1 MSCFVLGAVYETL
14 GDLDQAVH
22 YQEQHLSIAA
32 STNDPLAK
40 TVAYSALGRVHQL
53 LGNRTQAVAYLTQ
66 GLCIAEM
73 LGRRDEEV
81 LFKSFELLF
90 PTVSLF

>member
-1 MSCFVLGAVYETL
+1 M
-14 GDLDQAVH
+14 DQAVH
-22 YQEQHLSIAA
+22 FQEQHLSIAA
-32 STNDPLAK
+32 STNDQLAK

-81 LFKSFELLF
+81 CFYIFTSMIQLKNFNIIFRLKFEI
-90 PTVSLF
+90 VWV